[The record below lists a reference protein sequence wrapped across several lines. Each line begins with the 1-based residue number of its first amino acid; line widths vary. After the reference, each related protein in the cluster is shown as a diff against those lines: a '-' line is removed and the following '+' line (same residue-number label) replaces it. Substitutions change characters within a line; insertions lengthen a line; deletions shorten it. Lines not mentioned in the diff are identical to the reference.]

1 MIPVNMICRGNIAV
15 CSVPKISSNGLYF
28 PERGNSRHF
37 PVTEAVPMSI
47 ILLDIGNVV
56 VTVDFLAFC
65 NAVAMDP
72 VSGAQEIYRKYCIGE
87 LKDKLETGLIG
98 PFEYLDVIACDPHS
112 RTMPLNELKHRWQNI
127 FALLEGAQESVRQLK
142 EKHSV
147 WIMSD
152 TDPHHFTFLLNNFPL
167 LRGADRYY
175 LSYEHGNM
183 KHSVEAFEHVL
194 ASSGR
199 GADEFILIDD
209 KVENCASAS
218 TVGIESILFQNWED
232 TLALL

>member
-1 MIPVNMICRGNIAV
+1 
-15 CSVPKISSNGLYF
+15 
-28 PERGNSRHF
+28 
-37 PVTEAVPMSI
+37 MSI

-56 VTVDFLAFC
+56 VSVDFLAFC
-65 NAVAMDP
+65 NAVALDP

-87 LKDKLETGLIG
+87 FKDKLETGFIA
-98 PFEYLDVIACDPHS
+98 PFEYLDVIARDPHS
-112 RTMPLNELKHRWQNI
+112 RTMPLHELKHRWQNI
-127 FALLEGAQESVRQLK
+127 FALQEGAHESVGQLK

-152 TDPHHFTFLLNNFPL
+152 TDPLHFTFLLNNFPL

-175 LSYEHGNM
+175 LSFEHGNM
-183 KHSVEAFEHVL
+183 KNSADAFAHVL
-194 ASSGR
+194 ESSGC

-209 KVENCASAS
+209 KAENCVSAS
-218 TVGIESILFQNWED
+218 TAGIESILFQNWED

>member
-1 MIPVNMICRGNIAV
+1 
-15 CSVPKISSNGLYF
+15 
-28 PERGNSRHF
+28 
-37 PVTEAVPMSI
+37 MSI

-56 VTVDFLAFC
+56 VTVDFLVFC

-87 LKDKLETGLIG
+87 FKDKLETGFVAS
-98 PFEYLDVIACDPHS
+98 FEYLDAIARDPHS
-112 RTMPLNELKHRWQNI
+112 RTMPLHELKHRWQNI
-127 FALLEGAQESVRQLK
+127 FALQEGAHESVSQLK

-152 TDPHHFTFLLNNFPL
+152 TDPLHFTFLLNNFPL

-175 LSYEHGNM
+175 LSFEHGKM
-183 KHSVEAFEHVL
+183 KNSAEAFAHVL
-194 ASSGR
+194 ESSGR

-209 KVENCASAS
+209 KAENCASAS
-218 TVGIESILFQNWED
+218 RAGIESILFQNWED